1 MSTSPLLES
10 PLVYLN
16 LLLTLSIF
24 GAKCDSSSIT
34 VEFINTLPSEFL
46 ISCNKSGLWK
56 TPLSKDCLSFLVQ
69 DAAIKSF
76 RFVVYLPHHS

>member
-1 MSTSPLLES
+1 MSTLLES

-46 ISCNKSGLWK
+46 VVIN
-56 TPLSKDCLSFLVQ
+56 Q
-69 DAAIKSF
+69 DYGKH
-76 RFVVYLPHHS
+76 L